1 MFSRIRGFVSRH
13 RRKFIFGGIVF
24 GSIVIIRYTTR
35 KLREWQEKE
44 IKEMLDKTKRRH
56 YFECTE
62 RTCSQMIMSLT
73 ATLRDSIIQVLDTE
87 TIVNKLRSGCPDKVA
102 CWNELKVLAIAR
114 SAVVIYSYAMLATLI
129 RIQFNVM
136 GGHVYKDIQNS
147 NGITTENIV
156 RTKYLSL
163 SRHFIYDGIKKLSML
178 IKDKVAE
185 ITASISLK
193 DELTL
198 RDIEEIYWAITSS
211 ISADN
216 SKDPIKNLA
225 EYMLLLNC
233 EDDQEPMLSK
243 LITETL
249 DLLES
254 EEVQNLTQSN
264 IRSGFS
270 LLVDHISAFFVGTP
284 TVENGKT
291 VQNGFSVP
299 GTSSQNH
306 NSWTEKNS
314 ISANYDSSTFVNINK
329 ISMPMAKLI
338 PIVNGQVPDK
348 PTSKDFQT
356 DLLQRLVTNNELK
369 TLGANIYEAFSF

>member
-1 MFSRIRGFVSRH
+1 MFSRINGFVGRH
-13 RRKFIFGGIVF
+13 RRKFIVGGIVVGGVVF
-24 GSIVIIRYTTR
+24 IRYTAR

-44 IKEMLDKTKRRH
+44 IKDMLERSKRRQ

-73 ATLRDSIIQVLDTE
+73 STLRESIINVLDTE
-87 TIVNKLRSGCPDKVA
+87 AIVNKLRSGCPDKIA

-114 SAVVIYSYAMLATLI
+114 SAIVVYSYAMLATLI

-147 NGITTENIV
+147 NNTATENV
-156 RTKYLSL
+156 VQTSYMSL
-163 SRHFIYDGIKKLSML
+163 SRHFIYDGIKKLSLL

-198 RDIEEIYWAITSS
+198 RDIEEIYWGLTSS
-211 ISADN
+211 ISADS
-216 SKDPIKNLA
+216 SKDPVKNLG
-225 EYMLLLNC
+225 EYMLLANC
-233 EDDQEPMLSK
+233 EEEQTPILQK
-243 LITETL
+243 LFIETL

-264 IRSGFS
+264 VRSGFS
-270 LLVDHISAFFVGTP
+270 LLVDHISAFFIGPP
-284 TVENGKT
+284 TIENGKT
-291 VQNGFSVP
+291 IENGISVP
-299 GTSSQNH
+299 GTSNQ
-306 NSWTEKNS
+306 NS
-314 ISANYDSSTFVNINK
+314 ISMKYDSSSFTNINK
-329 ISMPMAKLI
+329 VSIPMAKII
-338 PIVNGQVPDK
+338 PIINGQVPDK

-356 DLLQRLVTNNELK
+356 DLLQRYITNNELK

>member
-1 MFSRIRGFVSRH
+1 MLSRIRGFISRH
-13 RRKFIFGGIVF
+13 RRKFIVS
-24 GSIVIIRYTTR
+24 SIVLGSVIFIRYTQR

-44 IKEMLDKTKRRH
+44 IREMLERTKRLQ

-62 RTCSQMIMSLT
+62 RTCSQMIMSV
-73 ATLRDSIIQVLDTE
+73 ASTLRDAVIKVLDTDV
-87 TIVNKLRSGCPDKVA
+87 IVNKLRNGCTDKIA

-114 SAVVIYSYAMLATLI
+114 STVIIYSYAMLATLI

-147 NGITTENIV
+147 KGVTTESIV
-156 RTKYLSL
+156 QTKYMSL
-163 SRHFIYDGIKKLSML
+163 SSHFMYDGVKKLSSL

-198 RDIEEIYWAITSS
+198 RDLEEIYWAITSS
-211 ISADN
+211 ISAD
-216 SKDPIKNLA
+216 SSRDPVKNLA
-225 EYMLLLNC
+225 EYTLQQNYDGEQEAVLQKLLN
-233 EDDQEPMLSK
+233 
-243 LITETL
+243 ETL

-270 LLVDHISAFFVGTP
+270 LLVDHISAFFTGPP
-284 TVENGKT
+284 TMENGKSP
-291 VQNGFSVP
+291 NGFSVP
-299 GTSSQNH
+299 GTSNQNH
-306 NSWTEKNS
+306 MSWREKNS
-314 ISANYDSSTFVNINK
+314 TETNHMNSFININK
-329 ISMPMAKLI
+329 VSMPVAKII
-338 PIVNGQVPDK
+338 PIINGQVPDK
-348 PTSKDFQT
+348 PMPKDFQT
-356 DLLQRLVTNNELK
+356 DLLQRLITNNELK

>member
-13 RRKFIFGGIVF
+13 RRKFILGGIVF
-24 GSIVIIRYTTR
+24 GSVVFIRYTTR

-44 IKEMLDKTKRRH
+44 IKDMLEKTKRRQ

-73 ATLRDSIIQVLDTE
+73 STLRDSIIKVLDTE
-87 TIVNKLRSGCPDKVA
+87 AIVNKLRNGCPDKVA

-147 NGITTENIV
+147 NGMTTENIV
-156 RTKYLSL
+156 QTKYMSL
-163 SRHFIYDGIKKLSML
+163 SRHFIYDGIKKLSLL

-211 ISADN
+211 ISADS

-225 EYMLLLNC
+225 EYMLLLTC
-233 EDDQEPMLSK
+233 EDDQEPIVSK
-243 LITETL
+243 LINETL

-270 LLVDHISAFFVGTP
+270 LLVDHISAFFVGSP
-284 TVENGKT
+284 TMENGKT

-306 NSWTEKNS
+306 NNWKDNND
-314 ISANYDSSTFVNINK
+314 ISANYDSNSFVNINK
-329 ISMPMAKLI
+329 ISMPMAKII

-348 PTSKDFQT
+348 PTAKDFQT
-356 DLLQRLVTNNELK
+356 DLLQQLVTNSELK